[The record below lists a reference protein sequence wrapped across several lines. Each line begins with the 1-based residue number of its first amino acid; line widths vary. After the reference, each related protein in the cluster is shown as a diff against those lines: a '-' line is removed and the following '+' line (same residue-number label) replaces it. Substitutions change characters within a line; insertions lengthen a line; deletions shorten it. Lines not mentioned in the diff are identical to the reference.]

1 MATRWLVLA
10 GLVLARIAF
19 AFQFQTLAVVAPGF
33 VDQFSLGGL
42 AVGTLVGLYMIPG
55 LFLAIP
61 GGMLSQWVGERR
73 FLIGCLAFMAAGG
86 VICGLAEGYWSLWSG
101 RLVSGVGAIGMNVV
115 MAKIVIDWFQG
126 KEIATAMAIFL
137 TGYPAGI
144 AIALVAL
151 GTLAT
156 PAGWSHA
163 FLTTGALAFAALIAF
178 AVSYRP
184 AKAQAAG
191 PSIAVRPSAGEIGMV
206 CLAGAIWALYNAAY
220 IMIVSLVP
228 LFLHS
233 TGLAPARAA
242 SVVGIG
248 MWVAIIA
255 GPLGGVLSDRLRRPT
270 ALIVTCVLVWGLGFT
285 LVIPWAHSGPLLTAL
300 VALVTFIGNLAAG
313 PIVALAG
320 EVLRPQVRSAGMGF
334 FYTLLYMGL
343 GLGPVLGGFVSDATG
358 NPAAPVYLIAVLAVL
373 TVLTL
378 GLFRALQARGIPAVV
393 AESLHNTPFHVSSPL
408 APCGRSARRR

>member
-19 AFQFQTLAVVAPGF
+19 AFQFQALAVVAPGF
-33 VDQFSLGGL
+33 VDQFSLDAL

-61 GGMLSQWVGERR
+61 GGVLSQWVGERR
-73 FLIGCLAFMAAGG
+73 FLIACLALIAAGG
-86 VICGLAEGYWSLWSG
+86 VICSLAEGYWSIWAG
-101 RLVSGVGAIGMNVV
+101 RLISGIGAICMNVV

-126 KEIATAMAIFL
+126 KEIATAMALFL

-144 AIALVAL
+144 AIALVTL

-163 FLTTGALAFAALIAF
+163 FLITGALGLAALIVF
-178 AVSYRP
+178 AASYRP
-184 AKAQAAG
+184 APGRAAV
-191 PSIAVRPSAGEIGMV
+191 PSMALRPSAGEIGMV

-220 IMIVSLVP
+220 IIIVSFVP

-233 TGLAPARAA
+233 TGMAPAPAA
-242 SVVGIG
+242 SVVGVG

-255 GPLGGVLSDRLRRPT
+255 GPLGGWLSDRLRRPT
-270 ALIVTCVLVWGLGFT
+270 ALIVTCVLIWGLGFT
-285 LVIPWAHSGPLLTAL
+285 LVIPWASSLPLLLAL
-300 VALVTFIGNLAAG
+300 VALISFIGNLPPG

-320 EVLRPQVRSAGMGF
+320 EVLRPQVRSTGMGI
-334 FYTLLYMGL
+334 FYTVLYLGL
-343 GLGPVLGGFVSDATG
+343 ALGPVIAGFVSDTTG

-373 TVLTL
+373 TVLVL
-378 GLFRALQARGIPAVV
+378 GLFRVLQARGVPAAVR
-393 AESLHNTPFHVSSPL
+393 ES
-408 APCGRSARRR
+408 AA

>member
-19 AFQFQTLAVVAPGF
+19 AFQFQALAVVAPGF
-33 VDQFSLGGL
+33 VDQFSLDAL

-61 GGMLSQWVGERR
+61 GGVLSQRVGERR
-73 FLIGCLAFMAAGG
+73 FLIACLALIAAGG
-86 VICGLAEGYWSLWSG
+86 AICGLADGYWSIWAG
-101 RLVSGVGAIGMNVV
+101 RLISGIGAIGMNVV

-126 KEIATAMAIFL
+126 DEIATAMALFL

-144 AIALVAL
+144 AIALVTL

-156 PAGWSHA
+156 PAGWSQA
-163 FLTTGALAFAALIAF
+163 FLITGALGLAALIVF
-178 AVSYRP
+178 AASYQP
-184 AKAQAAG
+184 AQGQAAG
-191 PSIAVRPSAGEIGMV
+191 PSVTLRPSAGEIGMV

-220 IMIVSLVP
+220 IIIVSFVP

-233 TGLAPARAA
+233 TGMAPASAA
-242 SVVGIG
+242 SVVGVG

-270 ALIVTCVLVWGLGFT
+270 AFIVTCVLIWGFGFT
-285 LVIPWAHSGPLLTAL
+285 LIPWADSLPLLLTL
-300 VALVTFIGNLAAG
+300 VALVSFIGNLPPG

-320 EVLRPQVRSAGMGF
+320 EVLRPQARSTGMGI
-334 FYTLLYMGL
+334 FYTLLYLGL
-343 GLGPVLGGFVSDATG
+343 GLGPILAGFVSDTSG
-358 NPAAPVYLIAVLAVL
+358 NPAAPFYLIGVLAVL
-373 TVLTL
+373 TVLAL
-378 GLFRALQARGIPAVV
+378 GLFRGLQARGFPAAVRLR
-393 AESLHNTPFHVSSPL
+393 ET
-408 APCGRSARRR
+408 